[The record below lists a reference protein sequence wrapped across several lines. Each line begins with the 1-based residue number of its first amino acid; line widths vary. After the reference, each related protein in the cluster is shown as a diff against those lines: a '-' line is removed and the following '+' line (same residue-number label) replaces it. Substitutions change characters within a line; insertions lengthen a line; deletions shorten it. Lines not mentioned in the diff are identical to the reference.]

1 VDAEKLAGTFVR
13 LADTLVEDF
22 DVHDLL
28 QTLAAR
34 CVDLFDVGAAGLLL
48 ADEHGRLQV
57 VVSSN
62 ERTRLLELFQVQND
76 EGPCLDCFRTGGP
89 VKVDDLAMAQ
99 HRWPAFVPH
108 AVAEGFGSVVALPMR
123 LRGEA
128 IGALN
133 LFGGPDST
141 PFTDRRL
148 AIAQALA
155 DVATIAILQERLAR
169 NRDLLATQLQ
179 VALNSRIAIEQ
190 AKGALATL
198 LQIGLDEAF
207 HLIREHAR
215 SSRRHLVEV
224 ARDVVER
231 RGDIDWAELRR
242 TQQRD
247 RRGGQTRGRGQQT

>member
-1 VDAEKLAGTFVR
+1 MDAEKLAGTFVR

-28 QTLAAR
+28 QTLASR
-34 CVDLFDVGAAGLLL
+34 CVDLFGVGAAGLLL

-99 HRWPAFVPH
+99 QRWPGFVAH

-141 PFTDRRL
+141 AFTDQQL
-148 AIAQALA
+148 VIAQALA
-155 DVATIAILQERLAR
+155 DVATIAIVQERLAR
-169 NRDLLATQLQ
+169 NSDLLATQLQ

-207 HLIREHAR
+207 YLLRAHAR
-215 SSRRHLVEV
+215 SNRRHLVEV

-231 RGDIDWAELRR
+231 RGDVDWVEMRR
-242 TQQRD
+242 TEQTD
-247 RRGGQTRGRGQQT
+247 RPGGPTRGRGQQS

>member
-1 VDAEKLAGTFVR
+1 VDAEMLAGTFVR

-34 CVDLFDVGAAGLLL
+34 CVDLFGVGAAGLLV

-76 EGPCLDCFRTGGP
+76 EGPCLDCFRSG
-89 VKVDDLAMAQ
+89 VAVEVDDLASARK
-99 HRWPAFVPH
+99 RWPAFAPH
-108 AVAEGFGSVVALPMR
+108 AVAEGFSRVVALPMR
-123 LRGEA
+123 LRGQT

-141 PFTDRRL
+141 PFTDRLL

-155 DVATIAILQERLAR
+155 DVATIAILQERLVR
-169 NRDLLATQLQ
+169 NRELLAAQLQ
-179 VALNSRIAIEQ
+179 MALNSRIAIEQ
-190 AKGALATL
+190 AKGALVAQL
-198 LQIGLDEAF
+198 HIELDEAF
-207 HLIREHAR
+207 HLLRTHAR
-215 SSRRHLVEV
+215 RSRRHLAEV
-224 ARDVVER
+224 ASDVVER
-231 RGDIDWAELRR
+231 RGEVDWAELRR
-242 TQQRD
+242 AEQP
-247 RRGGQTRGRGQQT
+247 G

>member
-1 VDAEKLAGTFVR
+1 VDAEMLAGTFVR

-28 QTLAAR
+28 RTLAAR
-34 CVDLFDVGAAGLLL
+34 CVDLFGVGAAGLLV

-76 EGPCLDCFRTGGP
+76 EGPCLDCFRSGVP
-89 VKVDDLAMAQ
+89 VRVDDLAAARQ
-99 HRWPAFVPH
+99 RWPGFAPH
-108 AVAEGFGSVVALPMR
+108 AVAEGFSRVVALPMR
-123 LRGEA
+123 LRGET

-133 LFGGPDST
+133 LFGGPDGT
-141 PFTDRRL
+141 PFTDRLL

-155 DVATIAILQERLAR
+155 DVATIAILQERLVR
-169 NRDLLATQLQ
+169 NRELLTAQLQ

-190 AKGALATL
+190 AKGALATRL
-198 LQIGLDEAF
+198 HIELDEAF
-207 HLIREHAR
+207 HLLRTQAR
-215 SSRRHLVEV
+215 SSRRHLSEV

-231 RGDIDWAELRR
+231 RGDVDWADLRR
-242 TQQRD
+242 AEQPD
-247 RRGGQTRGRGQQT
+247 